1 MADITTKYQ
10 KTQSELEDFILARQ
24 KLETQLQENKI
35 VQEEFNSLKNDSKIY
50 KLTGNVLLPVDTS
63 EANMN
68 VQKRLEFINQ
78 EIERCENNIKTK
90 QEELEKV
97 RSQLVQSRQS

>member
-35 VQEEFNSLKNDSKIY
+35 VQEEFNSLKDDSKIY
-50 KLTGNVLLPVDTS
+50 KLTGNVLLPVEAS

>member
-35 VQEEFNSLKNDSKIY
+35 VQEEFNSLKDDSKIY
-50 KLTGNVLLPVDTS
+50 KLTGNVLLPVEIS

>member
-35 VQEEFNSLKNDSKIY
+35 VQEEFNSLKDDSKIY
-50 KLTGNVLLPVDTS
+50 KLTGNVLLPVEIS

-90 QEELEKV
+90 QEELERV

>member
-50 KLTGNVLLPVDTS
+50 KLTGNVLLPVEAS